1 MKKRIDFFFRMVYN
15 VKNDILECH
24 WYTHGEKERTAVTDF
39 AARFNQKKRD
49 LFAKYYG
56 FLNPPQQE
64 AVATVKGPLLVLAGA
79 GSGKTTVLV
88 NRIGNI
94 ILFGNAWQDEE
105 LPMDAEQLYP
115 QMLEAE
121 NGSRAGIR
129 SVLEQMAVEPARPWR
144 VLCIT
149 FTNKAAGE
157 FKERLQTLL
166 GERARDI
173 WAGTFH
179 SVCVRI
185 LRRHIELLGYPS
197 NFTIYDTDD
206 VKKVVTAIMK
216 RRHMDEK
223 VLSPKAVIGLIS
235 RYKERSCSPEEM
247 MLDAGKDTRIL
258 KAAEVYTEY
267 QQELKQSGALDFD
280 DLIMLTEKL
289 FTEYPAVLEQ
299 YRNQFDYVLVD
310 EFQDTNPSQNRL
322 VAMLGGGK
330 ENVCVVGDDD
340 QSIYSFRGATVENI
354 LQFDRTFPR
363 AKTIRLEQ
371 NYRSTGHILNAANA
385 VIKHN
390 KGRKG
395 KNLWTK
401 AGEGEPIRVHRPM
414 TQGEEALAIIGEIRK
429 QVNSGK
435 RRYGDFAVLY
445 RLTALSNNI
454 EQAFVKHR
462 IPYRICGGLRFNERR
477 EIKDVISYLSV
488 VNNPADNVRLRRI
501 INVPKRAIGDT
512 TLLKLD
518 TLAGREGKSL
528 FDIAKN
534 ADLYPEF
541 GKSAGKLKEFTR
553 LLDSMRE
560 FGEVHSL
567 TATVEYVLQSSGY
580 LRFLAE
586 EAMADGDTEHERE
599 QNVKEFLSTVKMF
612 EETAEEP
619 TLASFLEEMA
629 LVSDLD
635 ALEEGQ
641 DAVTMMTIHSAKG
654 LEFPVV
660 FLIGFEDGL
669 FPSMQALME
678 GGEEEERRLAYVAIT
693 RAKEALYLYHCES
706 RMLYG
711 RTDIRVASRFLGEI
725 PEEECEKSYRT
736 APSRREMSRE
746 ESRREPI
753 SFASPKSPAGGQSV
767 FAPGDRIKHPFFG
780 AGEVLSAQNMGGDML
795 YEIAFDN
802 GSTKRIMGSFA
813 KLQKE

>member
-1 MKKRIDFFFRMVYN
+1 MPVYTYRKEGKTVTEFAKEFNRKKR
-15 VKNDILECH
+15 E
-24 WYTHGEKERTAVTDF
+24 
-39 AARFNQKKRD
+39 
-49 LFAKYYG
+49 LFARYYG

-64 AVATVKGPLLVLAGA
+64 AVATVNGPLLVLAGA

-94 ILFGNAWQDEE
+94 ILFGNAWQSEE
-105 LPMDAEQLYP
+105 LPDDAEQLYP

-121 NGSRAGIR
+121 RGSRAGIR
-129 SVLEQMAVEPARPWR
+129 SVLEQMAVDPARPWR

-149 FTNKAAGE
+149 FTNKAANE

-185 LRRHIELLGYPS
+185 LRRHIGLLGYPT

-206 VKKVVTAIMK
+206 VKKVIAAIMK

-223 VLSPKAVIGLIS
+223 ILSPKAVMGLIS
-235 RYKERSCSPEEM
+235 RYKDKSYTPEEM
-247 MLDAGKDTRIL
+247 LMDAGKDTRIL
-258 KAAEVYTEY
+258 KSAEVYAEY
-267 QQELKQSGALDFD
+267 QRELKQSGALDFD
-280 DLIMLTEKL
+280 DIIMLTETL
-289 FTEYPAVLEQ
+289 FREHPVVLEQ

-354 LQFDRTFPR
+354 LQFDHTFPR
-363 AKTIRLEQ
+363 AKIVRLEQ

-401 AGEGEPIRVHRPM
+401 AGEGELIHVHRPM
-414 TQGEEALAIIGEIRK
+414 TQGEEALAIVGEIRK
-429 QVNSGK
+429 QVNAGK
-435 RRYGDFAVLY
+435 RKYGDFAVLY
-445 RLTALSNNI
+445 RMTALSNNI
-454 EQAFVKHR
+454 EQTFVKHR

-477 EIKDVISYLSV
+477 EIKDVLSYLSV

-512 TLLKLD
+512 TLLKLE
-518 TLAGREGKSL
+518 TIAGREGMSL
-528 FDIAKN
+528 FEVASN
-534 ADLYPEF
+534 ADGYSEM
-541 GKSAGKLKEFTR
+541 GKAAGKLKEFAR
-553 LLDSMRE
+553 LIDSMRE
-560 FGEVHSL
+560 FGETHSL

-580 LRFLAE
+580 MRFLAE
-586 EAMADGDTEHERE
+586 EANADGDTEHERE

-635 ALEEGQ
+635 ELEEGQ
-641 DAVTMMTIHSAKG
+641 DAVTMMTVHSAKG

-660 FLIGFEDGL
+660 FLVGFEDGL
-669 FPSMQALME
+669 FPGMQALME

-693 RAKEALYLYHCES
+693 RAKEALYIYHCES

-711 RTDIRVASRFLGEI
+711 RTDLRSASRFLGEI
-725 PEEECEKSYRT
+725 PEEDCEKSYKI
-736 APSRREMSRE
+736 PSRRSDYTREAVNFSR
-746 ESRREPI
+746 P
-753 SFASPKSPAGGQSV
+753 ASPAGGQSV
-767 FAPGDRIKHPFFG
+767 FEAGDRIKHPFFG
-780 AGEVLSAQNMGGDML
+780 AGEILTAQNMGGDML
-795 YEIAFDN
+795 YEIAFDS

-813 KLQKE
+813 KLTKE

>member
-1 MKKRIDFFFRMVYN
+1 MTEFAKEFNRKKR
-15 VKNDILECH
+15 E
-24 WYTHGEKERTAVTDF
+24 
-39 AARFNQKKRD
+39 
-49 LFAKYYG
+49 LFARYYG

-64 AVATVKGPLLVLAGA
+64 AVATVNGPLLVLAGA

-94 ILFGNAWQDEE
+94 ILFGNAWQSEE
-105 LPMDAEQLYP
+105 LPDDAEQLYP

-121 NGSRAGIR
+121 RGSRAGIR
-129 SVLEQMAVEPARPWR
+129 SVLEQMAVDPARPWR

-149 FTNKAAGE
+149 FTNKAANE

-185 LRRHIELLGYPS
+185 LRRHIGLLGYPT

-206 VKKVVTAIMK
+206 VKKVIAAIMK

-223 VLSPKAVIGLIS
+223 ILSPKAVMGLIS
-235 RYKERSCSPEEM
+235 RYKDKSYTPEEM
-247 MLDAGKDTRIL
+247 LMDAGKDTRII
-258 KAAEVYTEY
+258 KSAEVYAEY
-267 QQELKQSGALDFD
+267 QRELKQSGALDFD
-280 DLIMLTEKL
+280 DIIMLTETL
-289 FTEYPAVLEQ
+289 FREHPAVLEQ

-354 LQFDRTFPR
+354 LQFDHTFPR
-363 AKTIRLEQ
+363 AKIVRLEQ

-401 AGEGEPIRVHRPM
+401 AGEGELIHVHRPM
-414 TQGEEALAIIGEIRK
+414 TQGEEALAIVGEIRK
-429 QVNSGK
+429 QVNAGK
-435 RRYGDFAVLY
+435 RKYGDFAVLY
-445 RLTALSNNI
+445 RMTALSNNI
-454 EQAFVKHR
+454 EQTFVKHR

-477 EIKDVISYLSV
+477 EIKDVLSYLSV

-512 TLLKLD
+512 TLLKLE
-518 TLAGREGKSL
+518 TIAGREGMSL
-528 FDIAKN
+528 FEVAAN
-534 ADLYPEF
+534 ADGYSEM
-541 GKSAGKLKEFTR
+541 GKAAGKLKEFTR
-553 LLDSMRE
+553 LIDSMRE
-560 FGEVHSL
+560 FGETHSL

-580 LRFLAE
+580 MRFLAE
-586 EAMADGDTEHERE
+586 EANADGDTEHERE

-635 ALEEGQ
+635 ELEEGQ
-641 DAVTMMTIHSAKG
+641 DAVTMMTVHSAKG

-660 FLIGFEDGL
+660 FLVGFEDGL
-669 FPSMQALME
+669 FPGMQALME

-693 RAKEALYLYHCES
+693 RAKEALYIYHCES

-711 RTDIRVASRFLGEI
+711 RTDLRSASRFLGEI
-725 PEEECEKSYRT
+725 PEEDCEKSYKN
-736 APSRREMSRE
+736 PSRRSDYTREAVTFSR
-746 ESRREPI
+746 P
-753 SFASPKSPAGGQSV
+753 ASPAGGQSV
-767 FAPGDRIKHPFFG
+767 FEAGDRIKHPFFG
-780 AGEVLSAQNMGGDML
+780 AGEILTAQNMGGDML
-795 YEIAFDN
+795 YEIAFDS

-813 KLQKE
+813 KLTKE

>member
-1 MKKRIDFFFRMVYN
+1 MKEFAKEFNRKKR
-15 VKNDILECH
+15 E
-24 WYTHGEKERTAVTDF
+24 
-39 AARFNQKKRD
+39 
-49 LFAKYYG
+49 LFARYYG

-64 AVATVKGPLLVLAGA
+64 AVATVNGPLLVLAGA

-94 ILFGNAWQDEE
+94 ILFGNAWQSEE
-105 LPMDAEQLYP
+105 LPDDAEQLYP

-121 NGSRAGIR
+121 HGSRAGIR
-129 SVLEQMAVEPARPWR
+129 SVLEQMAVDPARPWR

-149 FTNKAAGE
+149 FTNKAANE

-185 LRRHIELLGYPS
+185 LRRHIGLLGYPT

-206 VKKVVTAIMK
+206 VKKVIAAIMK

-223 VLSPKAVIGLIS
+223 ILSPKAVMGLIS
-235 RYKERSCSPEEM
+235 RYKDKSYTPEEM
-247 MLDAGKDTRIL
+247 LMDAGKDTRII
-258 KAAEVYTEY
+258 KSAEVYAEY
-267 QQELKQSGALDFD
+267 QRELKQSGALDFD
-280 DLIMLTEKL
+280 DIIMLTETL
-289 FTEYPAVLEQ
+289 FREHPAVLEQ

-354 LQFDRTFPR
+354 LQFDHTFPR
-363 AKTIRLEQ
+363 AKIVRLEQ

-401 AGEGEPIRVHRPM
+401 AGEGELIHVHRPM
-414 TQGEEALAIIGEIRK
+414 TQGEEALAIVGEIRK
-429 QVNSGK
+429 QVNTGK
-435 RRYGDFAVLY
+435 RKYGDFAVLY
-445 RLTALSNNI
+445 RMTALSNNI
-454 EQAFVKHR
+454 EQTFVKHR

-477 EIKDVISYLSV
+477 EIKDVLSYLSV

-512 TLLKLD
+512 TLLKLE
-518 TLAGREGKSL
+518 TIAGREGMSL
-528 FDIAKN
+528 FEVASN
-534 ADLYPEF
+534 ADGYSEM
-541 GKSAGKLKEFTR
+541 GKAAGKLKEFAR
-553 LLDSMRE
+553 LIDSMRE
-560 FGEVHSL
+560 FGETHSL

-580 LRFLAE
+580 MRFLAE
-586 EAMADGDTEHERE
+586 EANADGDTEHERE

-635 ALEEGQ
+635 ELEEGQ
-641 DAVTMMTIHSAKG
+641 DAVTMMTVHSAKG

-660 FLIGFEDGL
+660 FLVGFEDGL
-669 FPSMQALME
+669 FPGMQALME

-693 RAKEALYLYHCES
+693 RAKEALYIYHCES

-711 RTDIRVASRFLGEI
+711 RTDLRSASRFLGEI
-725 PEEECEKSYRT
+725 PEEDCEKSYKN
-736 APSRREMSRE
+736 PSRRSDYTREAVTFSR
-746 ESRREPI
+746 P
-753 SFASPKSPAGGQSV
+753 ASPAGGQSV
-767 FAPGDRIKHPFFG
+767 FEAGDRIKHPFFG
-780 AGEVLSAQNMGGDML
+780 AGEILTAQNMGGDML
-795 YEIAFDN
+795 YEIAFDS

-813 KLQKE
+813 KLTKE

>member
-1 MKKRIDFFFRMVYN
+1 M
-15 VKNDILECH
+15 
-24 WYTHGEKERTAVTDF
+24 TDF
-39 AARFNQKKRD
+39 AVRFNQKKRE
-49 LFAKYYG
+49 LFARYYG

-64 AVATVKGPLLVLAGA
+64 AVATVNGPLLVLAGA

-94 ILFGNAWQDEE
+94 ILFGNAWQSEE
-105 LPMDAEQLYP
+105 LPDDAEQLYP

-121 NGSRAGIR
+121 KGSRAGIR
-129 SVLEQMAVEPARPWR
+129 SVLEQMAVDPARPWR

-149 FTNKAAGE
+149 FTNKAANE

-185 LRRHIELLGYPS
+185 LRRHIGLLGYPT

-206 VKKVVTAIMK
+206 VKKVISAIMK

-223 VLSPKAVIGLIS
+223 ILSPKAVMGLIS
-235 RYKERSCSPEEM
+235 RYKDKSYTPEEM
-247 MLDAGKDTRIL
+247 LMDAGKDTRII
-258 KAAEVYTEY
+258 KSAEVYAEY
-267 QQELKQSGALDFD
+267 QRELKQSGALDFD
-280 DLIMLTEKL
+280 DIIMLTETL
-289 FTEYPAVLEQ
+289 FSLHPAVLEQ
-299 YRNQFDYVLVD
+299 YRNQFDYILVD

-354 LQFDRTFPR
+354 LQFDHTFPR
-363 AKTIRLEQ
+363 AKIVRLEQ

-401 AGEGEPIRVHRPM
+401 AGEGELIHVHRPM
-414 TQGEEALAIIGEIRK
+414 TQGDEALAIIGEIRK
-429 QVNSGK
+429 QVNAGK
-435 RRYGDFAVLY
+435 RKYGDFAVLY
-445 RLTALSNNI
+445 RMTALSNNI
-454 EQAFVKHR
+454 EQMFVKHR

-477 EIKDVISYLSV
+477 EIKDVLSYLSV

-512 TLLKLD
+512 TLLKLE
-518 TLAGREGKSL
+518 TVAGREGMSL
-528 FDIAKN
+528 YDVAAN
-534 ADLYPEF
+534 ADGYSEM
-541 GKSAGKLKEFTR
+541 GKAAGKLKEFAR
-553 LLDSMRE
+553 LIDSMRE
-560 FGEVHSL
+560 FGETHSL

-580 LRFLAE
+580 MRFLAE
-586 EAMADGDTEHERE
+586 EANADGDTEHERE

-635 ALEEGQ
+635 ELEEGQ
-641 DAVTMMTIHSAKG
+641 DAVTMMTVHSAKG

-660 FLIGFEDGL
+660 FLVGFEDGL
-669 FPSMQALME
+669 FPGMQALME

-693 RAKEALYLYHCES
+693 RAKEALYIYHCES

-711 RTDIRVASRFLGEI
+711 RTDLRSASRFLGEI
-725 PEEECEKSYRT
+725 PEEDCEKSYKT
-736 APSRREMSRE
+736 PSRRSDYSRE
-746 ESRREPI
+746 AVTFSRP
-753 SFASPKSPAGGQSV
+753 ASPAGGQSV
-767 FAPGDRIKHPFFG
+767 FEAGDRIKHPFFG
-780 AGEVLSAQNMGGDML
+780 AGEILTAQNMGGDML
-795 YEIAFDN
+795 YEIAFDS

-813 KLQKE
+813 KLTKE

>member
-1 MKKRIDFFFRMVYN
+1 MPVYTYRKEGKTVTEFAKEFNRKKR
-15 VKNDILECH
+15 E
-24 WYTHGEKERTAVTDF
+24 
-39 AARFNQKKRD
+39 
-49 LFAKYYG
+49 LFARYYG

-64 AVATVKGPLLVLAGA
+64 AVATVNGPLLVLAGA

-94 ILFGNAWQDEE
+94 ILFGNAWQSEE
-105 LPMDAEQLYP
+105 LPDDAEQLYP

-121 NGSRAGIR
+121 RGSRAGIR
-129 SVLEQMAVEPARPWR
+129 SVLEQMAVDPARPWR

-149 FTNKAAGE
+149 FTNKAANE

-185 LRRHIELLGYPS
+185 LRRHIGLLGYPT

-206 VKKVVTAIMK
+206 VKKVIAAIMK

-223 VLSPKAVIGLIS
+223 ILSPKAVMGLIS
-235 RYKERSCSPEEM
+235 RYKDKSYTPEEM
-247 MLDAGKDTRIL
+247 LMDAGKDTRII
-258 KAAEVYTEY
+258 KSAEVYAEY
-267 QQELKQSGALDFD
+267 QRELKQSGALDFD
-280 DLIMLTEKL
+280 DIIMLTETL
-289 FTEYPAVLEQ
+289 FREHPAVLEQ

-354 LQFDRTFPR
+354 LQFDHTFPR
-363 AKTIRLEQ
+363 AKIVRLEQ

-401 AGEGEPIRVHRPM
+401 AGEGELIHVHRPM
-414 TQGEEALAIIGEIRK
+414 TQGEEALAIVGEIRK
-429 QVNSGK
+429 QVNAGK
-435 RRYGDFAVLY
+435 RKYGDFAVLY
-445 RLTALSNNI
+445 RMTALSNNI
-454 EQAFVKHR
+454 EQTFVKHR

-477 EIKDVISYLSV
+477 EIKDVLSYLSV

-501 INVPKRAIGDT
+501 INGPKRAIGDT
-512 TLLKLD
+512 TLLKLE
-518 TLAGREGKSL
+518 TIAGREGMSL
-528 FDIAKN
+528 FEVASN
-534 ADLYPEF
+534 ADGYSEM
-541 GKSAGKLKEFTR
+541 GKAAGKLKEFAR
-553 LLDSMRE
+553 LIDSMRE
-560 FGEVHSL
+560 FGETHSL

-580 LRFLAE
+580 MRFLAE
-586 EAMADGDTEHERE
+586 EANADGDTEHERE

-635 ALEEGQ
+635 ELEEGQ
-641 DAVTMMTIHSAKG
+641 DAVTMMTVHSAKG

-660 FLIGFEDGL
+660 FLVGFEDGL
-669 FPSMQALME
+669 FPGMQALME
-678 GGEEEERRLAYVAIT
+678 GSEEEERRLAYVAIT
-693 RAKEALYLYHCES
+693 RAKEALYIYHCES

-711 RTDIRVASRFLGEI
+711 RTDLRSASRFLGEI
-725 PEEECEKSYRT
+725 PEEDCEKSYKN
-736 APSRREMSRE
+736 PSRRSDYTREAVTFSR
-746 ESRREPI
+746 P
-753 SFASPKSPAGGQSV
+753 ASPAGGQSV
-767 FAPGDRIKHPFFG
+767 FEAGDRIKHPFFG
-780 AGEVLSAQNMGGDML
+780 AGEILTAQNMGGDML
-795 YEIAFDN
+795 YEIAFDS

-813 KLQKE
+813 KLTKE

>member
-1 MKKRIDFFFRMVYN
+1 MTEFAKEFNRKKR
-15 VKNDILECH
+15 E
-24 WYTHGEKERTAVTDF
+24 
-39 AARFNQKKRD
+39 
-49 LFAKYYG
+49 LFARYYG

-64 AVATVKGPLLVLAGA
+64 AVATVNGPLLVLAGA

-94 ILFGNAWQDEE
+94 ILFGNAWQSEE
-105 LPMDAEQLYP
+105 LPDDAEQLYP

-121 NGSRAGIR
+121 RGSRAGIR
-129 SVLEQMAVEPARPWR
+129 SVLEQMAVDPARPWR

-149 FTNKAAGE
+149 FTNKAANE

-185 LRRHIELLGYPS
+185 LRRHIGLLGYPT

-206 VKKVVTAIMK
+206 VKKVIAAIMK

-223 VLSPKAVIGLIS
+223 ILSPKAVMGLIS
-235 RYKERSCSPEEM
+235 RYKDKSYTPEEM
-247 MLDAGKDTRIL
+247 LMDAGKDTRII
-258 KAAEVYTEY
+258 KSAEVYAEY
-267 QQELKQSGALDFD
+267 QRELKQSGALDFD
-280 DLIMLTEKL
+280 DIIMLTETL
-289 FTEYPAVLEQ
+289 FREHPAVLEQ

-354 LQFDRTFPR
+354 LQFDHTFPR
-363 AKTIRLEQ
+363 AKIVRLEQ

-401 AGEGEPIRVHRPM
+401 AGEGELIHVHRPM
-414 TQGEEALAIIGEIRK
+414 TQGEEALAIVGEIRK
-429 QVNSGK
+429 QVNAGK
-435 RRYGDFAVLY
+435 RKYGDFAVLY
-445 RLTALSNNI
+445 RMTALSNNI
-454 EQAFVKHR
+454 EQTFVKHR

-477 EIKDVISYLSV
+477 EIKDVLSYLPV

-512 TLLKLD
+512 TLLKLE
-518 TLAGREGKSL
+518 TIAGREGMSL
-528 FDIAKN
+528 FEVASN
-534 ADLYPEF
+534 ADGYSEM
-541 GKSAGKLKEFTR
+541 GKAAGKLKEFAR
-553 LLDSMRE
+553 LIDSMRE
-560 FGEVHSL
+560 FGETHSL

-580 LRFLAE
+580 MRFLAE
-586 EAMADGDTEHERE
+586 EANADGDTEHERE

-635 ALEEGQ
+635 ELEEGQ
-641 DAVTMMTIHSAKG
+641 DAVTMMTVHSAKG

-660 FLIGFEDGL
+660 FLVGFEDGL
-669 FPSMQALME
+669 FPGMQALME
-678 GGEEEERRLAYVAIT
+678 GSEEEERRLAYVAIT
-693 RAKEALYLYHCES
+693 RAKEALYIYHCES

-711 RTDIRVASRFLGEI
+711 RTDLRSASRFLGEI
-725 PEEECEKSYRT
+725 PEEDCEKSYKN
-736 APSRREMSRE
+736 PSRRSDYTREAVTFSR
-746 ESRREPI
+746 P
-753 SFASPKSPAGGQSV
+753 ASPAGGQSV
-767 FAPGDRIKHPFFG
+767 FEAGDRIKHPFFG
-780 AGEVLSAQNMGGDML
+780 AGEILTAQNMGGDML
-795 YEIAFDN
+795 YEIAFDS

-813 KLQKE
+813 KLTKE

>member
-1 MKKRIDFFFRMVYN
+1 MTEFAKEFNRKKR
-15 VKNDILECH
+15 E
-24 WYTHGEKERTAVTDF
+24 
-39 AARFNQKKRD
+39 
-49 LFAKYYG
+49 LFARYYG

-64 AVATVKGPLLVLAGA
+64 AVATVNGPLLVLAGA

-94 ILFGNAWQDEE
+94 ILFGNTWQSEE
-105 LPMDAEQLYP
+105 LPDDAEQLYP

-121 NGSRAGIR
+121 HGPRAGIR
-129 SVLEQMAVEPARPWR
+129 SVLEQMAVDPARPWR

-185 LRRHIELLGYPS
+185 LRRHIGLLGYPT

-206 VKKVVTAIMK
+206 VKKVIAAIMK

-223 VLSPKAVIGLIS
+223 ILSPKAVMGLIS
-235 RYKERSCSPEEM
+235 RYKDKSYTPEEM
-247 MLDAGKDTRIL
+247 LMDAGKDTRII
-258 KAAEVYTEY
+258 KSAEVYAEY
-267 QQELKQSGALDFD
+267 QRELKQSGALDFD
-280 DLIMLTEKL
+280 DIIMLTETL
-289 FTEYPAVLEQ
+289 FREHPAVLEQ

-354 LQFDRTFPR
+354 LQFDHTFPR
-363 AKTIRLEQ
+363 AKIVRLEQ

-401 AGEGEPIRVHRPM
+401 AGEGELIHVHRPM
-414 TQGEEALAIIGEIRK
+414 TQGEEALAIVGEIRK
-429 QVNSGK
+429 QVNAGK
-435 RRYGDFAVLY
+435 RKYGDFAVLY
-445 RLTALSNNI
+445 RMTALSNNI
-454 EQAFVKHR
+454 EQTFVKHR

-477 EIKDVISYLSV
+477 EIKDVLSYLSV

-512 TLLKLD
+512 TLLKLE
-518 TLAGREGKSL
+518 TIAGREGMSL
-528 FDIAKN
+528 FEVASN
-534 ADLYPEF
+534 ADGYSEM
-541 GKSAGKLKEFTR
+541 GKAAGKLKEFSR
-553 LLDSMRE
+553 LIDSMRE
-560 FGEVHSL
+560 FGETHSL

-580 LRFLAE
+580 MRFLAE
-586 EAMADGDTEHERE
+586 EANADGDTEHERE

-635 ALEEGQ
+635 ELEEGQ
-641 DAVTMMTIHSAKG
+641 DAVTMMTVHSAKG

-660 FLIGFEDGL
+660 FLVGFEDGL
-669 FPSMQALME
+669 FPGMQALME

-693 RAKEALYLYHCES
+693 RAKEALYIYHCES

-711 RTDIRVASRFLGEI
+711 RTDLRSASRFLGEI
-725 PEEECEKSYRT
+725 PEEDCEKSYKN
-736 APSRREMSRE
+736 PSRRSDYTREAVTFSR
-746 ESRREPI
+746 P
-753 SFASPKSPAGGQSV
+753 ASPAGGQSV
-767 FAPGDRIKHPFFG
+767 FEAGDRIKHPIFG
-780 AGEVLSAQNMGGDML
+780 AGEILTAQNMGGDML
-795 YEIAFDN
+795 YEIAFDS

-813 KLQKE
+813 KLTKE

>member
-1 MKKRIDFFFRMVYN
+1 MPVYTYRKEGKTVTEFAKEFNRKKR
-15 VKNDILECH
+15 E
-24 WYTHGEKERTAVTDF
+24 
-39 AARFNQKKRD
+39 
-49 LFAKYYG
+49 LFARYYG

-64 AVATVKGPLLVLAGA
+64 AVATVNGPLLVLAGA

-94 ILFGNAWQDEE
+94 ILFGNAWQSEE
-105 LPMDAEQLYP
+105 LPDDAEQLYP

-121 NGSRAGIR
+121 RGSRAGIR
-129 SVLEQMAVEPARPWR
+129 SVLEQMAVDPARPWR

-149 FTNKAAGE
+149 FTNKAANE

-185 LRRHIELLGYPS
+185 LRRHIGLLGYPT

-206 VKKVVTAIMK
+206 VKKVIAAIMK

-223 VLSPKAVIGLIS
+223 ILSPKAVMGLIS
-235 RYKERSCSPEEM
+235 RYKDKSYTPEEM
-247 MLDAGKDTRIL
+247 LMDAGKDTRII
-258 KAAEVYTEY
+258 KSAEVYAEY
-267 QQELKQSGALDFD
+267 QRELKQSGALDFD
-280 DLIMLTEKL
+280 DIIMLTETL
-289 FTEYPAVLEQ
+289 FREHPAVLEQ
-299 YRNQFDYVLVD
+299 YRNQFDYILVD

-322 VAMLGGGK
+322 VAMLGSGK

-354 LQFDRTFPR
+354 LQFDHTFPR
-363 AKTIRLEQ
+363 AKIVRLEQ

-401 AGEGEPIRVHRPM
+401 AGEGELIHVHRPM
-414 TQGEEALAIIGEIRK
+414 TQGEEALAIVGEIRK
-429 QVNSGK
+429 QVNAGK
-435 RRYGDFAVLY
+435 RKYGDFAVLY
-445 RLTALSNNI
+445 RMTALSNNI
-454 EQAFVKHR
+454 EQTFVKHR

-477 EIKDVISYLSV
+477 EIKDVLSYLSV

-512 TLLKLD
+512 TLLKLE
-518 TLAGREGKSL
+518 TIAGREGMSL
-528 FDIAKN
+528 FEVASN
-534 ADLYPEF
+534 ADGYSEM
-541 GKSAGKLKEFTR
+541 GKAAGKLKEFAR
-553 LLDSMRE
+553 LIDSMRE
-560 FGEVHSL
+560 FGETHSL

-580 LRFLAE
+580 MRFLAE
-586 EAMADGDTEHERE
+586 EANADGDTEHERE

-635 ALEEGQ
+635 ELEEGQ
-641 DAVTMMTIHSAKG
+641 DAVTMMTVHSAKG

-660 FLIGFEDGL
+660 FLVGFEDGL
-669 FPSMQALME
+669 FPGMQALME

-693 RAKEALYLYHCES
+693 RAKEALYIYHCES

-711 RTDIRVASRFLGEI
+711 RTDLRSASRFLSEI
-725 PEEECEKSYRT
+725 PEEDCEKSYKN
-736 APSRREMSRE
+736 PSRRSDYTREAVTFSR
-746 ESRREPI
+746 P
-753 SFASPKSPAGGQSV
+753 ASPAGGQSV
-767 FAPGDRIKHPFFG
+767 FEAGDRIKHPFFG
-780 AGEVLSAQNMGGDML
+780 AGEILTAQNMGGDML
-795 YEIAFDN
+795 YEIAFDS

-813 KLQKE
+813 KLTKE

>member
-1 MKKRIDFFFRMVYN
+1 MTEFAKEFNRKKR
-15 VKNDILECH
+15 E
-24 WYTHGEKERTAVTDF
+24 
-39 AARFNQKKRD
+39 
-49 LFAKYYG
+49 LFARYYG

-64 AVATVKGPLLVLAGA
+64 AVATVNGPLLVLAGA

-94 ILFGNAWQDEE
+94 ILFGNAWQSEE
-105 LPMDAEQLYP
+105 LPDDAEQLYP

-121 NGSRAGIR
+121 RGSRAGIR
-129 SVLEQMAVEPARPWR
+129 SVLEQMAVDPARPWR

-149 FTNKAAGE
+149 FTNKAANE

-185 LRRHIELLGYPS
+185 LRRHIGLLGYPT

-206 VKKVVTAIMK
+206 VKKVIAAIMK

-223 VLSPKAVIGLIS
+223 ILSPKAVMGLIS
-235 RYKERSCSPEEM
+235 RYKDKSYTPEEM
-247 MLDAGKDTRIL
+247 LMDAGKDTRII
-258 KAAEVYTEY
+258 KSAEVYAEY
-267 QQELKQSGALDFD
+267 QRELKQSGALDFD
-280 DLIMLTEKL
+280 DIIMLTETL
-289 FTEYPAVLEQ
+289 FREHPAVLEQ
-299 YRNQFDYVLVD
+299 YRNQFDYILVD

-322 VAMLGGGK
+322 VAMLGSGK

-354 LQFDRTFPR
+354 LQFDHTFPR
-363 AKTIRLEQ
+363 AKIVRLEQ

-401 AGEGEPIRVHRPM
+401 AGEGELIHVHRPM
-414 TQGEEALAIIGEIRK
+414 TQGEEALAIVGEIRK
-429 QVNSGK
+429 QVNAGK
-435 RRYGDFAVLY
+435 RKYGDFAVLY
-445 RLTALSNNI
+445 RMTALSNNI
-454 EQAFVKHR
+454 EQTFVKHR

-477 EIKDVISYLSV
+477 EIKDVLSYLSV

-512 TLLKLD
+512 TLLKLE
-518 TLAGREGKSL
+518 TIAGREGMSL
-528 FDIAKN
+528 FEVASN
-534 ADLYPEF
+534 ADGYSEM
-541 GKSAGKLKEFTR
+541 GKAAGKLKEFAR
-553 LLDSMRE
+553 LIDSMRE
-560 FGEVHSL
+560 FGETHSL

-580 LRFLAE
+580 MRFLAE
-586 EAMADGDTEHERE
+586 EANADGDTEHERE

-635 ALEEGQ
+635 ELEEGQ
-641 DAVTMMTIHSAKG
+641 DAVTMMTVHSAKG

-660 FLIGFEDGL
+660 FLVGFEDGL
-669 FPSMQALME
+669 FPGMQALME

-693 RAKEALYLYHCES
+693 RAKEALYIYHCES

-711 RTDIRVASRFLGEI
+711 RTDLRSASRFLSEI
-725 PEEECEKSYRT
+725 PEEDCEKSYKN
-736 APSRREMSRE
+736 PSRRSDYTREAVTLSR
-746 ESRREPI
+746 P
-753 SFASPKSPAGGQSV
+753 ASPAGGQSV
-767 FAPGDRIKHPFFG
+767 FEAGDRIKHPFFG
-780 AGEVLSAQNMGGDML
+780 AGEILTAQNMGGDML
-795 YEIAFDN
+795 YEIAFDS

-813 KLQKE
+813 KLTKE

>member
-1 MKKRIDFFFRMVYN
+1 MPVYTYRKEGKTVTEFAKEFNRKKR
-15 VKNDILECH
+15 E
-24 WYTHGEKERTAVTDF
+24 
-39 AARFNQKKRD
+39 
-49 LFAKYYG
+49 LFARYYG

-64 AVATVKGPLLVLAGA
+64 AVATVNGPLLVLAGA

-94 ILFGNAWQDEE
+94 ILFGNAWQSEE
-105 LPMDAEQLYP
+105 LPDDAEQLYP

-121 NGSRAGIR
+121 RGSRAGIR
-129 SVLEQMAVEPARPWR
+129 SVLEQMAVDPARPWR

-149 FTNKAAGE
+149 FTNKAANE

-185 LRRHIELLGYPS
+185 LRRHIGLLGYPT

-206 VKKVVTAIMK
+206 VKKVIAAIMK

-223 VLSPKAVIGLIS
+223 ILSPKAVMGLIS
-235 RYKERSCSPEEM
+235 RYKDKSYTPEEM
-247 MLDAGKDTRIL
+247 LMDAGKDTRII
-258 KAAEVYTEY
+258 KSAEVYAEY
-267 QQELKQSGALDFD
+267 QRELKQSGALDFD
-280 DLIMLTEKL
+280 DIIMLTETL
-289 FTEYPAVLEQ
+289 FREHPAVLEQ

-354 LQFDRTFPR
+354 LQFDHTFPR
-363 AKTIRLEQ
+363 AKIVRLEQ

-401 AGEGEPIRVHRPM
+401 AGEGELIHVHRPM
-414 TQGEEALAIIGEIRK
+414 TQGEEALAIVGEIRK
-429 QVNSGK
+429 QVNAGK
-435 RRYGDFAVLY
+435 RKYGDFAVLY
-445 RLTALSNNI
+445 RMTALSNNI
-454 EQAFVKHR
+454 EQTFVKHR

-477 EIKDVISYLSV
+477 EIKDVLSYLSV

-512 TLLKLD
+512 TLLKLE
-518 TLAGREGKSL
+518 TIAGREGMSL
-528 FDIAKN
+528 FEVASN
-534 ADLYPEF
+534 ADGYSEM
-541 GKSAGKLKEFTR
+541 GKAAGKLKEFAR
-553 LLDSMRE
+553 LIDSMRE
-560 FGEVHSL
+560 FGETHSL

-580 LRFLAE
+580 MRFLAE
-586 EAMADGDTEHERE
+586 EANADGDTEHERE

-635 ALEEGQ
+635 ELEEGQ
-641 DAVTMMTIHSAKG
+641 DAVTMMTVHSAKG

-660 FLIGFEDGL
+660 FLVGFEDGL
-669 FPSMQALME
+669 FPGMQALME

-693 RAKEALYLYHCES
+693 RAKEALYIYHCES

-711 RTDIRVASRFLGEI
+711 RTDLRSASRFLGEI
-725 PEEECEKSYRT
+725 PEEDCEKSYKN
-736 APSRREMSRE
+736 PSRRSDYTRETVTFSR
-746 ESRREPI
+746 P
-753 SFASPKSPAGGQSV
+753 ASPAGGQSV
-767 FAPGDRIKHPFFG
+767 FEAGDRIKHPFFG
-780 AGEVLSAQNMGGDML
+780 AGEILTAQNMGGDML
-795 YEIAFDN
+795 YEIAFDS

-813 KLQKE
+813 KLTKE

>member
-1 MKKRIDFFFRMVYN
+1 MTEFAKEFNRKKR
-15 VKNDILECH
+15 E
-24 WYTHGEKERTAVTDF
+24 
-39 AARFNQKKRD
+39 
-49 LFAKYYG
+49 LFARYYG

-64 AVATVKGPLLVLAGA
+64 AVATVNGPLLVLAGA

-94 ILFGNAWQDEE
+94 ILFGNAWQSEE
-105 LPMDAEQLYP
+105 LPDDAEQLYP

-121 NGSRAGIR
+121 RGSRAGIR
-129 SVLEQMAVEPARPWR
+129 SVLEQMAVDPARPWR

-149 FTNKAAGE
+149 FTNKAANE

-185 LRRHIELLGYPS
+185 LRRHIGLLGYPT

-206 VKKVVTAIMK
+206 VKKVIAAIMK

-223 VLSPKAVIGLIS
+223 ILSPKAVMGLIS
-235 RYKERSCSPEEM
+235 RYKDKSYTPEEM
-247 MLDAGKDTRIL
+247 LMDAGKDTRII
-258 KAAEVYTEY
+258 KSAEVYAEY
-267 QQELKQSGALDFD
+267 QRELKQSGALDFD
-280 DLIMLTEKL
+280 DIIMLTETL
-289 FTEYPAVLEQ
+289 FREHPAVLEQ

-354 LQFDRTFPR
+354 LQFDHTFPR
-363 AKTIRLEQ
+363 AKIVRLEQ

-401 AGEGEPIRVHRPM
+401 AGEGELIHVHRPM
-414 TQGEEALAIIGEIRK
+414 TQGEEALAIVGEIRK
-429 QVNSGK
+429 QVNAGK
-435 RRYGDFAVLY
+435 RKYGDFAVLY
-445 RLTALSNNI
+445 RMTALSNNI
-454 EQAFVKHR
+454 EQTFVKHR

-477 EIKDVISYLSV
+477 EIKDVLSYLSV

-512 TLLKLD
+512 TLLKLE
-518 TLAGREGKSL
+518 TIAGREGMSL
-528 FDIAKN
+528 FEVASN
-534 ADLYPEF
+534 ADGYSEM
-541 GKSAGKLKEFTR
+541 GKAAGKLKEFAR
-553 LLDSMRE
+553 LIDSMRE
-560 FGEVHSL
+560 FGETHSL

-580 LRFLAE
+580 MRFLAE
-586 EAMADGDTEHERE
+586 EANADGDTEHERE

-635 ALEEGQ
+635 ELEEGQ
-641 DAVTMMTIHSAKG
+641 DAVTMMTVHSAKG

-660 FLIGFEDGL
+660 FLVGFEDGL
-669 FPSMQALME
+669 FPGMQALME

-693 RAKEALYLYHCES
+693 RAKEALYIYHCES

-711 RTDIRVASRFLGEI
+711 RTDLRSASRFLSEI
-725 PEEECEKSYRT
+725 PEEDCEKSYKN
-736 APSRREMSRE
+736 PSRRSDYTREAVTFSR
-746 ESRREPI
+746 P
-753 SFASPKSPAGGQSV
+753 ASPAGGQSV
-767 FAPGDRIKHPFFG
+767 FEVGDRIKHPFFG
-780 AGEVLSAQNMGGDML
+780 AGEILTAQNMGGDML
-795 YEIAFDN
+795 YEIAFDS

-813 KLQKE
+813 KLTKE

>member
-1 MKKRIDFFFRMVYN
+1 MTEFAKEFNRKKR
-15 VKNDILECH
+15 E
-24 WYTHGEKERTAVTDF
+24 
-39 AARFNQKKRD
+39 
-49 LFAKYYG
+49 LFARYYG

-64 AVATVKGPLLVLAGA
+64 AVATVNGPLLVLAGA

-94 ILFGNAWQDEE
+94 ILFGNAWQSEE
-105 LPMDAEQLYP
+105 LPDDAEQLYP

-121 NGSRAGIR
+121 RGSRAGIR
-129 SVLEQMAVEPARPWR
+129 SVLEQMAVDPARPWR

-149 FTNKAAGE
+149 FTNKAANE

-185 LRRHIELLGYPS
+185 LRRHIGLLGYPT

-206 VKKVVTAIMK
+206 VKKVIAAIMK

-223 VLSPKAVIGLIS
+223 ILSPKAVMGLIS
-235 RYKERSCSPEEM
+235 RYKDKSYTPEEM
-247 MLDAGKDTRIL
+247 LMDAGKDTRII
-258 KAAEVYTEY
+258 KSAEVYAEY
-267 QQELKQSGALDFD
+267 QRELKQSGALDFD
-280 DLIMLTEKL
+280 DIIMLTETL
-289 FTEYPAVLEQ
+289 FREHPAVLEQ

-354 LQFDRTFPR
+354 LQFDHTFPR
-363 AKTIRLEQ
+363 AKIVRLEQ

-390 KGRKG
+390 KSRKG

-401 AGEGEPIRVHRPM
+401 AGEGELIHVHRPM
-414 TQGEEALAIIGEIRK
+414 TQGEEALAIVGEIRK
-429 QVNSGK
+429 QVNAGK
-435 RRYGDFAVLY
+435 RKYGDFAVLY
-445 RLTALSNNI
+445 RMTALSNNI
-454 EQAFVKHR
+454 EQTFVKHR

-477 EIKDVISYLSV
+477 EIKDVLSYLSV

-512 TLLKLD
+512 TLLKLE
-518 TLAGREGKSL
+518 TIAGREGMSL
-528 FDIAKN
+528 FEVASN
-534 ADLYPEF
+534 ADGYSEM
-541 GKSAGKLKEFTR
+541 GKAAGKLKEFAR
-553 LLDSMRE
+553 LIDSMRE
-560 FGEVHSL
+560 FGETHSL

-580 LRFLAE
+580 MRFLAE
-586 EAMADGDTEHERE
+586 EANADGDTEHERE

-635 ALEEGQ
+635 ELEEGQ
-641 DAVTMMTIHSAKG
+641 DAVTMMTVHSAKG

-660 FLIGFEDGL
+660 FLVGFEDGL
-669 FPSMQALME
+669 FPGMQALME

-693 RAKEALYLYHCES
+693 RAKEALYIYHCES

-711 RTDIRVASRFLGEI
+711 RTDLRSASRFLGEI
-725 PEEECEKSYRT
+725 PEEDCEKSYKN
-736 APSRREMSRE
+736 PSRRSDYTREAVTFSR
-746 ESRREPI
+746 P
-753 SFASPKSPAGGQSV
+753 ASPAGGQSV
-767 FAPGDRIKHPFFG
+767 FEAGDRIKHPLFG
-780 AGEVLSAQNMGGDML
+780 AGEILTAQNMGGDML
-795 YEIAFDN
+795 YEIAFDS

-813 KLQKE
+813 KLTKE

>member
-1 MKKRIDFFFRMVYN
+1 MTEFAKEFNRKKR
-15 VKNDILECH
+15 E
-24 WYTHGEKERTAVTDF
+24 
-39 AARFNQKKRD
+39 
-49 LFAKYYG
+49 LFARYYG

-64 AVATVKGPLLVLAGA
+64 AVATVNGPLLVLAGA

-94 ILFGNAWQDEE
+94 ILFGNAWQSEE
-105 LPMDAEQLYP
+105 LPDDAEQLYP

-121 NGSRAGIR
+121 RGSRAGIR
-129 SVLEQMAVEPARPWR
+129 SVLEQMAVDPARPWR

-149 FTNKAAGE
+149 FTNKAANE

-185 LRRHIELLGYPS
+185 LRRHIGLLGYPT

-206 VKKVVTAIMK
+206 VKKVIAAIMK

-223 VLSPKAVIGLIS
+223 ILSPKAVMGLIS
-235 RYKERSCSPEEM
+235 RYKDKSYTPEEM
-247 MLDAGKDTRIL
+247 LMDAGKDTRII
-258 KAAEVYTEY
+258 KSAEVYAEY
-267 QQELKQSGALDFD
+267 QRELKQSGALDFD
-280 DLIMLTEKL
+280 NIIMLTETL
-289 FTEYPAVLEQ
+289 FREHPAVLEQ
-299 YRNQFDYVLVD
+299 YRNQFDYILVD

-322 VAMLGGGK
+322 VAMLGSGK

-354 LQFDRTFPR
+354 LQFDHTFPR
-363 AKTIRLEQ
+363 AKIVRLEQ

-401 AGEGEPIRVHRPM
+401 AGEGELIHVHRPM
-414 TQGEEALAIIGEIRK
+414 TQGEEALAIVGEIRK
-429 QVNSGK
+429 QVNAGK
-435 RRYGDFAVLY
+435 RKYGDFAVLY
-445 RLTALSNNI
+445 RMTALSNNI
-454 EQAFVKHR
+454 EQTFVKHR

-477 EIKDVISYLSV
+477 EIKDVLSYLSV

-512 TLLKLD
+512 TLLKLE
-518 TLAGREGKSL
+518 TIAGREGMSL
-528 FDIAKN
+528 FEVASN
-534 ADLYPEF
+534 ADGYSEM
-541 GKSAGKLKEFTR
+541 GKAAGKLKEFAR
-553 LLDSMRE
+553 LIDSMRE
-560 FGEVHSL
+560 FGETHSL

-580 LRFLAE
+580 MRFLAE
-586 EAMADGDTEHERE
+586 EANADGDTEHERE

-635 ALEEGQ
+635 ELEEGQ
-641 DAVTMMTIHSAKG
+641 DAVTMMTVHSAKG

-660 FLIGFEDGL
+660 FLVGFEDGL
-669 FPSMQALME
+669 FPGMQALME

-693 RAKEALYLYHCES
+693 RAKEALYIYHCES

-711 RTDIRVASRFLGEI
+711 RTDLRSASRFLSEI
-725 PEEECEKSYRT
+725 PEEDCEKSYKN
-736 APSRREMSRE
+736 PSRRSDYTREAVTFSR
-746 ESRREPI
+746 P
-753 SFASPKSPAGGQSV
+753 ASPAGGQSV
-767 FAPGDRIKHPFFG
+767 FEAGDRIKHPFFG
-780 AGEVLSAQNMGGDML
+780 AGEILTAQNMGGDML
-795 YEIAFDN
+795 YEIAFDS

-813 KLQKE
+813 KLTKE

>member
-1 MKKRIDFFFRMVYN
+1 MTEFAKEFNRKKR
-15 VKNDILECH
+15 E
-24 WYTHGEKERTAVTDF
+24 
-39 AARFNQKKRD
+39 
-49 LFAKYYG
+49 LFARYYG

-64 AVATVKGPLLVLAGA
+64 AVATVNGPLLVLAGA

-94 ILFGNAWQDEE
+94 ILFGNAWQSEE
-105 LPMDAEQLYP
+105 LPDDAEQLYP

-121 NGSRAGIR
+121 RGSRAGIR
-129 SVLEQMAVEPARPWR
+129 SVLEQMAVDPARPWR

-149 FTNKAAGE
+149 FTNKAANE

-185 LRRHIELLGYPS
+185 LRRHIGLLGYPT

-206 VKKVVTAIMK
+206 VKKVIAAIMK

-223 VLSPKAVIGLIS
+223 ILSPKAVMGLIS
-235 RYKERSCSPEEM
+235 RYKDKSYTPEEM
-247 MLDAGKDTRIL
+247 LMDAGKDTRII
-258 KAAEVYTEY
+258 KSAEVYAEY
-267 QQELKQSGALDFD
+267 QRELKQSGALDFD
-280 DLIMLTEKL
+280 DIIMLTETL
-289 FTEYPAVLEQ
+289 FREHPAVLEQ

-354 LQFDRTFPR
+354 LQFDHTFPR
-363 AKTIRLEQ
+363 AKIVRLEQ

-401 AGEGEPIRVHRPM
+401 AGEGELIHVHRPM
-414 TQGEEALAIIGEIRK
+414 TQGEEALAIVGEIRK
-429 QVNSGK
+429 QVNAGK
-435 RRYGDFAVLY
+435 RKYGDFAVLY
-445 RLTALSNNI
+445 RMTALSNNI
-454 EQAFVKHR
+454 EQTFVKHR

-477 EIKDVISYLSV
+477 EIKDVLSYLSV

-512 TLLKLD
+512 TLLKLE
-518 TLAGREGKSL
+518 TIAGREGMSL
-528 FDIAKN
+528 FEVASN
-534 ADLYPEF
+534 ADGYSEM
-541 GKSAGKLKEFTR
+541 GKAAGKLKEFAR
-553 LLDSMRE
+553 LIDSMRE
-560 FGEVHSL
+560 FGETHSL

-580 LRFLAE
+580 MRFLAE
-586 EAMADGDTEHERE
+586 EANADGDTEHERE

-635 ALEEGQ
+635 ELEEGQ
-641 DAVTMMTIHSAKG
+641 DAVTMMTVHSAKG

-660 FLIGFEDGL
+660 FLVGFEDGL
-669 FPSMQALME
+669 FPGMQALME

-693 RAKEALYLYHCES
+693 RAKEALYIYHCES

-711 RTDIRVASRFLGEI
+711 RTDLRSASRFLGEI
-725 PEEECEKSYRT
+725 PEEDCEKSYKN
-736 APSRREMSRE
+736 PSRRSDYTRETVTFSR
-746 ESRREPI
+746 P
-753 SFASPKSPAGGQSV
+753 ASPAGGQSV
-767 FAPGDRIKHPFFG
+767 FEAGDRIKHPFFG
-780 AGEVLSAQNMGGDML
+780 AGEILTAQNMGGDML
-795 YEIAFDN
+795 YEIAFDS

-813 KLQKE
+813 KLTKE

>member
-1 MKKRIDFFFRMVYN
+1 MTEFAKEFNRKKR
-15 VKNDILECH
+15 E
-24 WYTHGEKERTAVTDF
+24 
-39 AARFNQKKRD
+39 
-49 LFAKYYG
+49 LFARYYG

-64 AVATVKGPLLVLAGA
+64 AVATVNGPLLVLAGA

-94 ILFGNAWQDEE
+94 ILFGNAWQSEE
-105 LPMDAEQLYP
+105 LPDDAEQLYP

-121 NGSRAGIR
+121 RGSRAGIR
-129 SVLEQMAVEPARPWR
+129 SVLEQMAVDPARPWR

-149 FTNKAAGE
+149 FTNKAANE

-185 LRRHIELLGYPS
+185 LRRHIGLLGYPT

-206 VKKVVTAIMK
+206 VKKVIAAIMK

-223 VLSPKAVIGLIS
+223 ILSPKAVMGLIS
-235 RYKERSCSPEEM
+235 RYKDKSYTPEEM
-247 MLDAGKDTRIL
+247 LMDAGKDTRII
-258 KAAEVYTEY
+258 KSAEVYAEY
-267 QQELKQSGALDFD
+267 QRELKQSGALDFD
-280 DLIMLTEKL
+280 DIIMLTETL
-289 FTEYPAVLEQ
+289 FREHPAVLEQ

-354 LQFDRTFPR
+354 LQFDHTFPR
-363 AKTIRLEQ
+363 AKIVRLEQ

-401 AGEGEPIRVHRPM
+401 AGEGELIHVHRPM
-414 TQGEEALAIIGEIRK
+414 TQGEEALAIVGEIRK
-429 QVNSGK
+429 QVNAGK
-435 RRYGDFAVLY
+435 RKYGDFAVLY
-445 RLTALSNNI
+445 RMTALSNNI
-454 EQAFVKHR
+454 EQTFVKHR

-477 EIKDVISYLSV
+477 EIKDVLSYLSV

-512 TLLKLD
+512 TLLKLE
-518 TLAGREGKSL
+518 TIAGREGMSL
-528 FDIAKN
+528 FEVASN
-534 ADLYPEF
+534 ADGYSEM
-541 GKSAGKLKEFTR
+541 GKAAGKLKEFAR
-553 LLDSMRE
+553 LIDSMRE
-560 FGEVHSL
+560 FGETHSL

-580 LRFLAE
+580 MRFLAE
-586 EAMADGDTEHERE
+586 EANADGDTEHERE

-635 ALEEGQ
+635 ELEEGQ
-641 DAVTMMTIHSAKG
+641 DAVTMMTVHSAKG

-660 FLIGFEDGL
+660 FLVGFEDGL
-669 FPSMQALME
+669 FPGMQALME

-693 RAKEALYLYHCES
+693 RAKEALYIYHCES

-711 RTDIRVASRFLGEI
+711 RTDLRSASRFLSEI
-725 PEEECEKSYRT
+725 PEEDCEKSYKN
-736 APSRREMSRE
+736 PSRRSDYTREAVTFSR
-746 ESRREPI
+746 P
-753 SFASPKSPAGGQSV
+753 ASPAGGQSV
-767 FAPGDRIKHPFFG
+767 FEAGDRIKHPFFG
-780 AGEVLSAQNMGGDML
+780 AGEILTAQNMGGDML
-795 YEIAFDN
+795 YEIAFDS

-813 KLQKE
+813 KLTKE

>member
-1 MKKRIDFFFRMVYN
+1 MTEFAKEFNRKKR
-15 VKNDILECH
+15 E
-24 WYTHGEKERTAVTDF
+24 
-39 AARFNQKKRD
+39 
-49 LFAKYYG
+49 LFARYYG

-64 AVATVKGPLLVLAGA
+64 AVATVNGPLLVLAGA

-94 ILFGNAWQDEE
+94 ILFGNTWQSEE
-105 LPMDAEQLYP
+105 LPDDAEQLYP

-121 NGSRAGIR
+121 HGPRAGIR
-129 SVLEQMAVEPARPWR
+129 SVLEQMAVDPARPWR

-185 LRRHIELLGYPS
+185 LRRHIGLLGYPT

-206 VKKVVTAIMK
+206 VKKVIAAIMK

-223 VLSPKAVIGLIS
+223 ILSPKAVMGLIS
-235 RYKERSCSPEEM
+235 RYKDKSYTPEEM
-247 MLDAGKDTRIL
+247 LMDAGKDTRII
-258 KAAEVYTEY
+258 KSAEVYAEY
-267 QQELKQSGALDFD
+267 QRELKQSGALDFD
-280 DLIMLTEKL
+280 DIIMLTETL
-289 FTEYPAVLEQ
+289 FREHPAVLEQ

-322 VAMLGGGK
+322 VAMRGGGK

-354 LQFDRTFPR
+354 LQFDHTFPR
-363 AKTIRLEQ
+363 AKIVRLEQ

-401 AGEGEPIRVHRPM
+401 AGEGELIHVHRPM
-414 TQGEEALAIIGEIRK
+414 TQGEEALAIVGEIRK
-429 QVNSGK
+429 QVNAGK
-435 RRYGDFAVLY
+435 RKYGDFAVLY
-445 RLTALSNNI
+445 RMTALSNNI
-454 EQAFVKHR
+454 EQTFVKHR

-477 EIKDVISYLSV
+477 EIKDVLSYLSV

-512 TLLKLD
+512 TLLKLE
-518 TLAGREGKSL
+518 TIAGREGMSL
-528 FDIAKN
+528 FEVASN
-534 ADLYPEF
+534 ADGYSEM
-541 GKSAGKLKEFTR
+541 GKAAGKLKEFSR
-553 LLDSMRE
+553 LIDSMRE
-560 FGEVHSL
+560 FGETHSL

-580 LRFLAE
+580 MRFLAE
-586 EAMADGDTEHERE
+586 EANADGDTEHERE

-635 ALEEGQ
+635 ELEEGQ
-641 DAVTMMTIHSAKG
+641 DAVTMMTVHSAKG

-660 FLIGFEDGL
+660 FLVGFEDGL
-669 FPSMQALME
+669 FPGMQALME

-693 RAKEALYLYHCES
+693 RAKEALYIYHCES

-711 RTDIRVASRFLGEI
+711 RTDLRSASRFLGEI
-725 PEEECEKSYRT
+725 PEEDCEKSYKN
-736 APSRREMSRE
+736 PSRRSDYTREAVTFSR
-746 ESRREPI
+746 P
-753 SFASPKSPAGGQSV
+753 ASPAGGQSV
-767 FAPGDRIKHPFFG
+767 FEAGDRIKHPIFG
-780 AGEVLSAQNMGGDML
+780 AGEILTAQNMGGDML
-795 YEIAFDN
+795 YEIAFDS

-813 KLQKE
+813 KLTKE

>member
-1 MKKRIDFFFRMVYN
+1 MTEFAKEFNRKKR
-15 VKNDILECH
+15 E
-24 WYTHGEKERTAVTDF
+24 
-39 AARFNQKKRD
+39 
-49 LFAKYYG
+49 LFARYYG

-64 AVATVKGPLLVLAGA
+64 AVATVNGPLLVLAGA

-94 ILFGNAWQDEE
+94 ILFGNAWQSEE
-105 LPMDAEQLYP
+105 LPDDAEQLYP

-121 NGSRAGIR
+121 RGSRAGIR
-129 SVLEQMAVEPARPWR
+129 SVLEQMAVDPARPWR

-149 FTNKAAGE
+149 FTNKAANE

-185 LRRHIELLGYPS
+185 LRRHIGLLGYPT

-206 VKKVVTAIMK
+206 VKKVIAAIMK

-223 VLSPKAVIGLIS
+223 ILSPKAVMGLIS
-235 RYKERSCSPEEM
+235 RYKDKSYTPEEM
-247 MLDAGKDTRIL
+247 LMDAGKDTRII
-258 KAAEVYTEY
+258 KSAEVYAEY
-267 QQELKQSGALDFD
+267 QRELKQSGALDFD
-280 DLIMLTEKL
+280 DIIMLTETL
-289 FTEYPAVLEQ
+289 FREHPAVLEQ

-354 LQFDRTFPR
+354 LQFDHTFPR
-363 AKTIRLEQ
+363 AKIVRLEQ

-401 AGEGEPIRVHRPM
+401 AGEGELIHVHRPM
-414 TQGEEALAIIGEIRK
+414 TQGEEALAIVGEIRK
-429 QVNSGK
+429 QVNAGK
-435 RRYGDFAVLY
+435 RKYGDFAVLY
-445 RLTALSNNI
+445 RMTALSNNI
-454 EQAFVKHR
+454 EQTFVKHR

-477 EIKDVISYLSV
+477 EIKDVLSYLSV

-512 TLLKLD
+512 TLLKLE
-518 TLAGREGKSL
+518 TIAGREGMSL
-528 FDIAKN
+528 FEVASN
-534 ADLYPEF
+534 ADGYSEM
-541 GKSAGKLKEFTR
+541 GKAAGKLKEFAR
-553 LLDSMRE
+553 LIDSMRE
-560 FGEVHSL
+560 FGETHSL

-580 LRFLAE
+580 MRFLAE
-586 EAMADGDTEHERE
+586 EANADGDTEHERE

-635 ALEEGQ
+635 ELEEGQ
-641 DAVTMMTIHSAKG
+641 DAVTMMTVHSAKG

-660 FLIGFEDGL
+660 FLVGFEDGL
-669 FPSMQALME
+669 FPGMQALME
-678 GGEEEERRLAYVAIT
+678 GSEEEERRLAYVAIT
-693 RAKEALYLYHCES
+693 RAKEALYIYHCES

-711 RTDIRVASRFLGEI
+711 RTDLRSASRFLGEI
-725 PEEECEKSYRT
+725 PEEDCEKSYKN
-736 APSRREMSRE
+736 PSRRSDYTREAVTFSR
-746 ESRREPI
+746 P
-753 SFASPKSPAGGQSV
+753 ASPAGGQSV
-767 FAPGDRIKHPFFG
+767 FEAGDRIKHPFFG
-780 AGEVLSAQNMGGDML
+780 AGEILTAQNMGGDML
-795 YEIAFDN
+795 YEIAFDS

-813 KLQKE
+813 KLTKE

>member
-1 MKKRIDFFFRMVYN
+1 MT
-15 VKNDILECH
+15 E
-24 WYTHGEKERTAVTDF
+24 F
-39 AARFNQKKRD
+39 AKRFNQKKRE
-49 LFAKYYG
+49 LFARYYG

-64 AVATVKGPLLVLAGA
+64 AVAAVNGPLLVLAGA

-94 ILFGNAWQDEE
+94 ILFGNAWQSEE
-105 LPMDAEQLYP
+105 LPYDAEQLYP

-121 NGSRAGIR
+121 HGPRAGIR
-129 SVLEQMAVEPARPWR
+129 SVLEQMAVDPARPWR

-185 LRRHIELLGYPS
+185 LRRHIGLLGYPT

-223 VLSPKAVIGLIS
+223 ILSPKAVIGLIS
-235 RYKERSCSPEEM
+235 RYKDKSYTPEEM
-247 MLDAGKDTRIL
+247 MMDAGKDTRIL
-258 KAAEVYTEY
+258 KSAEVYAEY
-267 QQELKQSGALDFD
+267 QRELKQSGALDFD
-280 DLIMLTEKL
+280 DIIMLTETL
-289 FTEYPAVLEQ
+289 FREHPAVLEQ
-299 YRNQFDYVLVD
+299 YRNQFDYILVD

-354 LQFDRTFPR
+354 LQFDHTFPK
-363 AKTIRLEQ
+363 AKIIRLEQ
-371 NYRSTGHILNAANA
+371 NSRSTGHILNAANA

-395 KNLWTK
+395 KTLWTK
-401 AGEGEPIRVHRPM
+401 AGEGERIHVHRPM
-414 TQGEEALAIIGEIRK
+414 NQGEEALAIIGEIRK
-429 QVNSGK
+429 QVNAGK
-435 RRYGDFAVLY
+435 RQYGDFAVLY
-445 RLTALSNNI
+445 RMTALSNNI
-454 EQAFVKHR
+454 EQMFVKHR

-477 EIKDVISYLSV
+477 EIKDVLSYLAV

-512 TLLKLD
+512 TLLKLE
-518 TLAGREGKSL
+518 TIAGREGKSL
-528 FDIAKN
+528 FDIAEH
-534 ADLYPEF
+534 ADCYPEM
-541 GKSAGKLKEFTR
+541 GKAAAKLKEFAR
-553 LLDSMRE
+553 LIDSMRE
-560 FGEVHSL
+560 FGETHSL
-567 TATVEYVLQSSGY
+567 TATVEYVLSSSGY
-580 LRFLAE
+580 MRFLAE
-586 EAMADGDTEHERE
+586 EANADGDTEHERE

-635 ALEEGQ
+635 ELEEGQ
-641 DAVTMMTIHSAKG
+641 DAVTMMTVHSAKG

-660 FLIGFEDGL
+660 FLVGFEDGL
-669 FPSMQALME
+669 FPGLQALME

-693 RAKEALYLYHCES
+693 RAKEALYIYHCES

-711 RTDIRVASRFLGEI
+711 RTDLRSASRFLSEI
-725 PEEECEKSYRT
+725 PEEDCEKSYKN
-736 APSRREMSRE
+736 ASRRSEYSRE
-746 ESRREPI
+746 AVTFSRP
-753 SFASPKSPAGGQSV
+753 ASPAGGQSV
-767 FAPGDRIKHPFFG
+767 FEVGDRIKHPFFG
-780 AGEVLSAQNMGGDML
+780 TGEILSAQNMGGDML
-795 YEIAFDN
+795 YEIAFEG

-813 KLQKE
+813 KLTKE

>member
-1 MKKRIDFFFRMVYN
+1 MTEFAKEFNRKKR
-15 VKNDILECH
+15 E
-24 WYTHGEKERTAVTDF
+24 
-39 AARFNQKKRD
+39 
-49 LFAKYYG
+49 LFARYYG

-64 AVATVKGPLLVLAGA
+64 AVATVNGPLLVLAGA

-94 ILFGNAWQDEE
+94 ILFGNAWQSEE
-105 LPMDAEQLYP
+105 LPDDAEQLYP

-121 NGSRAGIR
+121 RGSRAGIR
-129 SVLEQMAVEPARPWR
+129 SVLEQMAVDPARPWR

-149 FTNKAAGE
+149 FTNKAANE

-185 LRRHIELLGYPS
+185 LRRHIGLLGYPT

-206 VKKVVTAIMK
+206 VKKVIAAIMK

-223 VLSPKAVIGLIS
+223 ILSPKAVMGLIS
-235 RYKERSCSPEEM
+235 RYKDKSYTPEEM
-247 MLDAGKDTRIL
+247 LMDAGKDTRII
-258 KAAEVYTEY
+258 KSAEVYAEY
-267 QQELKQSGALDFD
+267 QRELKQSGALDFD
-280 DLIMLTEKL
+280 DIIMLTETL
-289 FTEYPAVLEQ
+289 FREHPAVLEQ
-299 YRNQFDYVLVD
+299 YRNQFDYILVD

-322 VAMLGGGK
+322 VAMLGSGK

-354 LQFDRTFPR
+354 LQFDHTFPR
-363 AKTIRLEQ
+363 AKIVRLEQ

-401 AGEGEPIRVHRPM
+401 AGEGELIHVHRPM
-414 TQGEEALAIIGEIRK
+414 TQGEEALAIVGEIRK
-429 QVNSGK
+429 QVNAGK
-435 RRYGDFAVLY
+435 RKYGDFAVLY
-445 RLTALSNNI
+445 RMTALSNNI
-454 EQAFVKHR
+454 EQTFVKHR

-477 EIKDVISYLSV
+477 EIKDVLSYLSV

-512 TLLKLD
+512 TLLKLE
-518 TLAGREGKSL
+518 TIAGREGMSL
-528 FDIAKN
+528 FEVASN
-534 ADLYPEF
+534 ADGYSEM
-541 GKSAGKLKEFTR
+541 GKAAGKLKEFAR
-553 LLDSMRE
+553 LIDSMRE
-560 FGEVHSL
+560 FGETHSL

-580 LRFLAE
+580 MRFLAE
-586 EAMADGDTEHERE
+586 EANADGDTEHERE

-635 ALEEGQ
+635 ELEEGQ
-641 DAVTMMTIHSAKG
+641 DAVTMMTVHSAKG

-660 FLIGFEDGL
+660 FLVGFEDGL
-669 FPSMQALME
+669 FPGMQALME

-693 RAKEALYLYHCES
+693 RAKEALYIYHCES

-711 RTDIRVASRFLGEI
+711 RTDLRSASRFLSEI
-725 PEEECEKSYRT
+725 PEEDCEKSYKN
-736 APSRREMSRE
+736 PSRRSDYTREAVTFSR
-746 ESRREPI
+746 P
-753 SFASPKSPAGGQSV
+753 ASPAGGQSV
-767 FAPGDRIKHPFFG
+767 FEAGDRIKHPFFG
-780 AGEVLSAQNMGGDML
+780 AGEILTAQNMGGDML
-795 YEIAFDN
+795 YEIAFDS

-813 KLQKE
+813 KLTKE

>member
-1 MKKRIDFFFRMVYN
+1 MTEFAKEFNRKKR
-15 VKNDILECH
+15 E
-24 WYTHGEKERTAVTDF
+24 
-39 AARFNQKKRD
+39 
-49 LFAKYYG
+49 LFARYYG

-64 AVATVKGPLLVLAGA
+64 AVATVNGPLLVLAGA

-94 ILFGNAWQDEE
+94 ILFGNAWQSEE
-105 LPMDAEQLYP
+105 LPDDAEQLYP

-121 NGSRAGIR
+121 RGSRAGIR
-129 SVLEQMAVEPARPWR
+129 SVLEQMAVDPARPWR

-149 FTNKAAGE
+149 FTNKAANE

-185 LRRHIELLGYPS
+185 LRRHIGLLGYPT

-206 VKKVVTAIMK
+206 VKKVIAAIMK

-223 VLSPKAVIGLIS
+223 ILSPKAVMGLIS
-235 RYKERSCSPEEM
+235 RYKDKSYTPEEM
-247 MLDAGKDTRIL
+247 LMDAGKDTRII
-258 KAAEVYTEY
+258 KSAEVYAEY
-267 QQELKQSGALDFD
+267 QRELKQSGALDFD
-280 DLIMLTEKL
+280 DIIMLTETL
-289 FTEYPAVLEQ
+289 FREHPAVLEQ

-354 LQFDRTFPR
+354 LQFDHTFPR
-363 AKTIRLEQ
+363 AKIIRLEQ

-401 AGEGEPIRVHRPM
+401 AGEGELIHVHRPM
-414 TQGEEALAIIGEIRK
+414 TQGEEALAIVGEIRK
-429 QVNSGK
+429 QVNAGK
-435 RRYGDFAVLY
+435 RKYGDFAVLY
-445 RLTALSNNI
+445 RMTALSNNI
-454 EQAFVKHR
+454 EQTFVKHR

-477 EIKDVISYLSV
+477 EIKDVLSYLSV

-512 TLLKLD
+512 TLLKLE
-518 TLAGREGKSL
+518 TIAGREGMSL
-528 FDIAKN
+528 FEVASN
-534 ADLYPEF
+534 ADGYSEM
-541 GKSAGKLKEFTR
+541 GKASGKLKEFAR
-553 LLDSMRE
+553 LIDSMRE
-560 FGEVHSL
+560 FGETHSL

-580 LRFLAE
+580 MRFLAE
-586 EAMADGDTEHERE
+586 EANADGDTEHERE

-635 ALEEGQ
+635 ELEEGQ
-641 DAVTMMTIHSAKG
+641 DAVTMMTVHSAKG

-660 FLIGFEDGL
+660 FLVGFEDGL
-669 FPSMQALME
+669 FPGMQALME

-693 RAKEALYLYHCES
+693 RAKEALYIYHCES

-711 RTDIRVASRFLGEI
+711 RTDLRSASRFLSEI
-725 PEEECEKSYRT
+725 PEEDCEKSYKN
-736 APSRREMSRE
+736 PSRRSDYTREAVTFSR
-746 ESRREPI
+746 P
-753 SFASPKSPAGGQSV
+753 ASPAGGQSV
-767 FAPGDRIKHPFFG
+767 FEVGDRIKHPFFG
-780 AGEVLSAQNMGGDML
+780 AGEILTAQNMGGDML
-795 YEIAFDN
+795 YEIAFDS

-813 KLQKE
+813 KLTKE